1 MGTHVLH
8 EQAFP
13 CKGPTKVRR
22 LRRWVRGNRRVVAI
36 SAKLVQGF
44 KKRLNNETSL
54 LVVLI
59 VRKATQQVSE
69 LEALYRQRFSAFAR
83 VAISMTRSVELGRE
97 AVQEAFARAIE
108 QVDGFRGD
116 CPLEAW
122 VWRIVVNTART
133 SARRAAYEDADATIN
148 PEPEGTNGHTDL
160 PAVQLWVRAL
170 PERQRAVVFLRYWA
184 DLDYR
189 SIADALEIEVGT
201 VSATLNAA
209 HSSLRR
215 LLQEEIP
222 K

>member
-1 MGTHVLH
+1 M
-8 EQAFP
+8 
-13 CKGPTKVRR
+13 VRR
-22 LRRWVRGNRRVVAI
+22 
-36 SAKLVQGF
+36 
-44 KKRLNNETSL
+44 
-54 LVVLI
+54 
-59 VRKATQQVSE
+59 TQTTRQIAE
-69 LEALYRQRFSAFAR
+69 LEALYKQQFPAFAR
-83 VAISMTRSVELGRE
+83 VAISLTGSVELGKE

-133 SARRAAYEDADATIN
+133 SARRAAYEDADATVD
-148 PEPEGTNGHTDL
+148 PEPGRANGRTDL

-209 HSSLRR
+209 HGSLRR
-215 LLQEEIP
+215 LLQEEVP

>member
-1 MGTHVLH
+1 VTRTTP
-8 EQAFP
+8 Q
-13 CKGPTKVRR
+13 
-22 LRRWVRGNRRVVAI
+22 VA
-36 SAKLVQGF
+36 
-44 KKRLNNETSL
+44 
-54 LVVLI
+54 
-59 VRKATQQVSE
+59 E
-69 LEALYRQRFSAFAR
+69 LEALYKQRFGAFAR
-83 VAISMTRSVELGRE
+83 VAISLTGSVELGKE
-97 AVQEAFARAIE
+97 TVQEAFARAIE
-108 QVDGFRGD
+108 QVESFRGD

-133 SARRAAYEDADATIN
+133 SARRAAYEDADATID
-148 PEPEGTNGHTDL
+148 PEIEAANGHTDL

-189 SIADALEIEVGT
+189 SIAEALEIEVGT

-215 LLQEEIP
+215 LLQEEVP

>member
-1 MGTHVLH
+1 MMLR
-8 EQAFP
+8 
-13 CKGPTKVRR
+13 KPTK
-22 LRRWVRGNRRVVAI
+22 
-36 SAKLVQGF
+36 
-44 KKRLNNETSL
+44 
-54 LVVLI
+54 
-59 VRKATQQVSE
+59 QVSE
-69 LEALYRQRFSAFAR
+69 LEALYREKFPAFAR
-83 VAISMTRSVELGRE
+83 VAISLTGSVELGKE

-122 VWRIVVNTART
+122 IWRIVVNTART
-133 SARRAAYEDADATIN
+133 SARRASYEDGDAALD
-148 PEPEGTNGHTDL
+148 PESERTNGHTDL

-189 SIADALEIEVGT
+189 AIALALEIEVGT

-209 HSSLRR
+209 HASLRR
-215 LLQEEIP
+215 LLQEEVP

>member
-1 MGTHVLH
+1 VS
-8 EQAFP
+8 
-13 CKGPTKVRR
+13 R
-22 LRRWVRGNRRVVAI
+22 
-36 SAKLVQGF
+36 
-44 KKRLNNETSL
+44 
-54 LVVLI
+54 
-59 VRKATQQVSE
+59 TQTTPQIAE
-69 LEALYRQRFSAFAR
+69 LEALYKQRFHAFAR
-83 VAISMTRSVELGRE
+83 VAISLTGSVELGKE

-108 QVDGFRGD
+108 QVGGFRGD

-133 SARRAAYEDADATIN
+133 SARRAAYEDADATVD
-148 PEPEGTNGHTDL
+148 PVLESTNGYSDL

-184 DLDYR
+184 DLDYQ

-201 VSATLNAA
+201 VSATLSTA

-215 LLQEEIP
+215 LLQEEVP